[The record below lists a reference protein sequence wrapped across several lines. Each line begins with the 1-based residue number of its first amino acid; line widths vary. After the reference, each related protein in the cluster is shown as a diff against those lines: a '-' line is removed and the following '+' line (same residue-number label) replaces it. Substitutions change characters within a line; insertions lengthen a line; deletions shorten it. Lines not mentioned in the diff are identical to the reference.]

1 MGVLQLA
8 QVDISPVPY
17 VGLVMSIGLMV
28 DYIVHIVLRFL
39 ESKET
44 SREAKVIDTLCSMGS
59 SVFVGGVSTL
69 LGVIPLCFSSTDVF
83 FTIFIIFCGLVV
95 LGMFNG
101 LAVLP
106 VSVLCCYHLFVCTDK
121 YSLKLFF
128 FY

>member
-8 QVDISPVPY
+8 QIDIGPVPY

-44 SREAKVIDTLCSMGS
+44 SREAKVIDTLCSMGA

-69 LGVIPLCFSSTDVF
+69 LGVIPLSFSSTDVF
-83 FTIFIIFCGLVV
+83 FTIFVIFCGLVV
-95 LGMFNG
+95 LGMFHG
-101 LAVLP
+101 LVVLP
-106 VSVLCCYHLFVCTDK
+106 VSH
-121 YSLKLFF
+121 SLVHPSCSVS
-128 FY
+128 